1 MNCLWSGKLHK
12 VQWEDQ
18 NMEAS
23 FFLFI
28 FYSANQLCQLCGKW
42 FKMDT
47 RAVFLFTALSAES
60 SWDKKPCFHRKWWVL
75 YVQWV
80 WTKYKKNR
88 AWTAIT
94 NATKRQQQHQR
105 VKKRRKIR
113 GKDVTLP
120 THFDWQLIPG
130 KCGAD
135 TLPQRRRPNTET
147 DQLKQKDPRPP
158 PPPDDHGRQNPV
170 PKQWQQQARWE
181 KKKQF
186 AVFTAVTACLR
197 RPWRQSP
204 LLYALCDGGLFI
216 DLALCVYA
224 NDSTSMLHLLLRGE
238 RESCCFWLTRCSLCV
253 CVCVFIPHALGSV
266 CSGGAH
272 VTQLSYYVEASW
284 RAVHKTVYTLQS
296 LFI

>member
-47 RAVFLFTALSAES
+47 RAVFYLQHCLLSLPGTKNPASTGSDEFYMCSGFGLNIKRTGHGQQSPPPPRDNNNIKGWKKEEKSEGKTSRCPHTLTADPWEVRRRHSAAATSAKHSDRSVE
-60 SWDKKPCFHRKWWVL
+60 
-75 YVQWV
+75 
-80 WTKYKKNR
+80 
-88 AWTAIT
+88 
-94 NATKRQQQHQR
+94 TKR
-105 VKKRRKIR
+105 
-113 GKDVTLP
+113 
-120 THFDWQLIPG
+120 
-130 KCGAD
+130 
-135 TLPQRRRPNTET
+135 
-147 DQLKQKDPRPP
+147 PRPP

-170 PKQWQQQARWE
+170 PKQWQRQAWWE

-186 AVFTAVTACLR
+186 AVFTAVTACPR

>member
-1 MNCLWSGKLHK
+1 MGRSKR
-12 VQWEDQ
+12 
-18 NMEAS
+18 EAS
-23 FFLFI
+23 FSFCLFFTVQI
-28 FYSANQLCQLCGKW
+28 SFVSSVGNDLKWIQEPFFYLQHCL
-42 FKMDT
+42 
-47 RAVFLFTALSAES
+47 LSL
-60 SWDKKPCFHRKWWVL
+60 PG
-75 YVQWV
+75 
-80 WTKYKKNR
+80 TKHPASTGSDEFYMCSGFGIN
-88 AWTAIT
+88 I
-94 NATKRQQQHQR
+94 KRTGHGQQSPPPPR
-105 VKKRRKIR
+105 DNNNIKGWKKRRKIR

-135 TLPQRRRPNTET
+135 TPPQRRRPNTET

-158 PPPDDHGRQNPV
+158 PPPDDRGRQNPV
-170 PKQWQQQARWE
+170 PKQWQQQAQWE

-186 AVFTAVTACLR
+186 AVFTAVTACPR

-238 RESCCFWLTRCSLCV
+238 RESCCFWLTRCLLCV